1 MPIEFVPLDIA
12 NLIFGFVPSENTVNK
27 VIKSI
32 KQEINRNN
40 RNCTKNEENNTTV
53 IKIIQ
58 GQ

>member
-1 MPIEFVPLDIA
+1 MPIEFVPLDIT